1 MRRVS
6 VAAGLGG
13 GLIAAALLA
22 APLAEALAGLRFAR
36 QTRATLAASLTA
48 TPEPVRPLVDP
59 GLAIAAANRASAARS
74 LAAHVR
80 TSAASAGVLVEALA
94 PGASQTGIVTLR
106 VRLSGQEK
114 AVIAMLDG
122 VERGTPLIRFRS
134 WRASALA
141 DGGVRV
147 EGEMVAAW
155 R

>member
-1 MRRVS
+1 MRRGSIVL
-6 VAAGLGG
+6 GLGG

-22 APLAEALAGLRFAR
+22 APLGEAMAGLWSAR
-36 QTRATLAASLTA
+36 QSRADLTASLSA
-48 TPEPVRPLVDP
+48 PSPPVRPLLAP
-59 GLAIAAANRASAARS
+59 GLAIAAADRAAAARS
-74 LAAHVR
+74 LATTIR
-80 TSAASAGVLVEALA
+80 GRAASAAVLVEALA
-94 PGASQTGIVTLR
+94 PAPSSPGIIVTR

-122 VERGTPLIRFRS
+122 IERGTPLIRFRS
-134 WRASALA
+134 WRATALA